1 MQTVHS
7 SPLHRLSCREAM
19 EACALSRCLLLP
31 RSVPFAKKLPSP
43 SPAPLWFLR
52 EGPFTN
58 SKFSKPSRVLY
69 PAPCAS
75 PSSSSSERDLALLFE
90 VEGFAMQI
98 FQGYSRCLPLRQS
111 PSFQSFQKL
120 GLDCAN
126 WPEPVYVD
134 LMRRSGRDEEKML
147 TLFFN
152 RIGWPTSLPTNEKDS
167 FVKSVLRQKK
177 KALEE
182 YVSSSDLPL
191 RPGVESFI
199 DDALKEGIHVVML
212 TTYGRNGEKTA
223 RSLIEKLGQ
232 DRVSKVKIVGKKEVE
247 ESFYGQ
253 LILGK
258 GLSSSLDEKLL
269 KEATKAAFM
278 EKKRIAEEVAS
289 ILKLSVDISTP
300 PSEGFE
306 MVVATLRAGAE
317 LADLPV
323 KNCVLISGSQTGVL
337 AAERVAMPCVVIRN
351 SLTARA
357 EFHSA
362 KVVMDGFG
370 GADLTISKVRSKI
383 GE

>member
-1 MQTVHS
+1 
-7 SPLHRLSCREAM
+7 M
-19 EACALSRCLLLP
+19 EACAFSRCLLLP

-52 EGPFTN
+52 EGSFAS
-58 SKFSKPSRVLY
+58 SKFCKPSRVLS

-75 PSSSSSERDLALLFE
+75 PSSSSPEPSNSGDLALLFE
-90 VEGFAMQI
+90 VEGVIADVYRF
-98 FQGYSRCLPLRQS
+98 GNRQA
-111 PSFQSFQKL
+111 FNVAFQKL

-134 LMRRSGRDEEKML
+134 LMRRSGGDEEKML

-167 FVKSVLRQKK
+167 FVKSVLHQKK

-182 YVSSSDLPL
+182 YVSSSNLPL

-199 DDALKEGIHVVML
+199 DDALKEGIHVIML

-269 KEATKAAFM
+269 KEATKAAYM

-289 ILKLSVDISTP
+289 ILKLSVDISTA

-306 MVVATLRAGAE
+306 MVVVTLRAGAE

-357 EFHSA
+357 EFQSA

-383 GE
+383 GSSE